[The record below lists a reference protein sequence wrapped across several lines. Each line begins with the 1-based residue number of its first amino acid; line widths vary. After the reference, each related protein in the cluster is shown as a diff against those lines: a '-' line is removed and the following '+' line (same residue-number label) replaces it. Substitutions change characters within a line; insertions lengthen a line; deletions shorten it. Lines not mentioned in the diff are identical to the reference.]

1 MLNGIDIS
9 NWQKG
14 INISALQ
21 GVDFVIAKATEGL
34 GYTDPQCDTF
44 IQSALKAG
52 KLIGFYHFAR
62 ENNATAEAD
71 FFIAQTK
78 GYQGKGIP
86 VLDWETEQSVSWVNE
101 WVRRYH
107 DVTGVWPWIYGNPWR
122 FNQGGVEPNCG
133 RWVAAYPNVLRPN
146 FSTLANDDP
155 PDSQG
160 LVCAWQ
166 FCSDGNIGGY
176 NGNLDLDYFYGTKE
190 AWQAYAT
197 GGATIKPVEPSK
209 PSADVSVLEND
220 QYRVEITRK

>member
-14 INISALQ
+14 INIASLS
-21 GVDFVIAKATEGL
+21 GVDFVIAKATEGTNF
-34 GYTDPQCDTF
+34 TDPYCDGF
-44 IQSALKAG
+44 INQAITLG
-52 KLIGFYHFAR
+52 KMWGFYHFAS
-62 ENNATAEAD
+62 NGNATAECD
-71 FFIAQTK
+71 YFISKTK

-86 VLDWETEQSVSWVNE
+86 VLDWEGDQSVAWVNE

-107 DVTGVWPWIYGNPWR
+107 DLTGVWPWIYGNPWR

-146 FSTLANDDP
+146 FNTLKDADP
-155 PDSQG
+155 PEAQG

-166 FCSDGNIGGY
+166 FCSDGNIGY
-176 NGNLDLDYFYGTKE
+176 NGDIDLDYFYGDAN
-190 AWQAYAT
+190 AWKAYAT

-209 PSADVSVLEND
+209 PSSDVSVLENE